1 MTFPYKIDFT
11 HRSKDEELMDDL
23 DCNGDVVDQT
33 LRELEFINSW
43 LGGNKVTLNGIGK
56 LIKHNNQNPLR
67 IIDLGCGDGEMLRR
81 VGENINKKNFNTSLL
96 GIDANPNI
104 IEVARNKTLNGLKI
118 EYKAINILDP
128 DFSVKDQD
136 IVICTL
142 FLHHFDSDVLADLL
156 SKWHK
161 QAQIGIV
168 INDLHRHPLA
178 FYSIRLLTAWFSRS
192 PMVKYD
198 APLSVLRG
206 FTKGEWED
214 ILQKAGIEQYE
225 LTWHWAFRWQLIIP
239 SGNS

>member
-118 EYKAINILDP
+118 EYKTINIIYP
-128 DFSVKDQD
+128 DFYVKYHE
-136 IVICTL
+136 IVI
-142 FLHHFDSDVLADLL
+142 
-156 SKWHK
+156 
-161 QAQIGIV
+161 
-168 INDLHRHPLA
+168 
-178 FYSIRLLTAWFSRS
+178 
-192 PMVKYD
+192 
-198 APLSVLRG
+198 
-206 FTKGEWED
+206 
-214 ILQKAGIEQYE
+214 
-225 LTWHWAFRWQLIIP
+225 
-239 SGNS
+239 